1 MQSIGSVTLI
11 VAGILPFINGIGAW
25 LTVGPIMLGCS
36 YDGCTPNTIWPF
48 LLQMLFGVVVIGL
61 GRMGLKGNTEL
72 YGFALALAGVELVM
86 AAINIPAFYHFIPY
100 PFYITFWINALL
112 ILVGAV
118 VCSDSGMMIQQDIL

>member
-1 MQSIGSVTLI
+1 
-11 VAGILPFINGIGAW
+11 
-25 LTVGPIMLGCS
+25 
-36 YDGCTPNTIWPF
+36 
-48 LLQMLFGVVVIGL
+48 
-61 GRMGLKGNTEL
+61 MGLKGNTEL